1 MVNLNKPF
9 SGDCGEFFL
18 KETGKYFTFRPT
30 NNQWALEH
38 GLTHEID
45 VLDGIRFGIV
55 KKTAAYVAVDEA
67 ADGSPVGQSWCI
79 SRRKNYAV

>member
-9 SGDCGEFFL
+9 HGDSGEFFL

-30 NNQWALEH
+30 NNPWAIKN

-55 KKTAAYVAVDEA
+55 KKTSAYVAVDE
-67 ADGSPVGQSWCI
+67 DEFGHSVGQCWII